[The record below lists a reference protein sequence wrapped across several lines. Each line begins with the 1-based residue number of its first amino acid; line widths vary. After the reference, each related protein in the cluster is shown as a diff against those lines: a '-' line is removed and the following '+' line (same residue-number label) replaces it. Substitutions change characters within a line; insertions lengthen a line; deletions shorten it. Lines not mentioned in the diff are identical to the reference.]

1 MTLDSLQTG
10 SNKNRFKVGRI
21 TEIITHNYTNETY
34 GRTVMIDEFGSIFY
48 CGQWNYNMTEDL
60 EDDNED
66 NFVTDQNYVTS
77 FIPLFNQPEPICP

>member
-1 MTLDSLQTG
+1 
-10 SNKNRFKVGRI
+10 
-21 TEIITHNYTNETY
+21 
-34 GRTVMIDEFGSIFY
+34 MIDEFGSIFY

-77 FIPLFNQPEPICP
+77 FIPLFNQPEPICPF